1 MFTSQGATITS
12 ASRAPQN
19 IPKSTCFAG
28 AKHPLFDEVAGLP
41 TKCANDGHP
50 NSMAELGQRM
60 YYGDEMDQDK
70 AGGLDMLPNAPKTGR
85 TLRITFS

>member
-1 MFTSQGATITS
+1 MPA
-12 ASRAPQN
+12 
-19 IPKSTCFAG
+19 
-28 AKHPLFDEVAGLP
+28 FDKAVGLL
-41 TKCANDGHP
+41 TERSNDGHP
-50 NSMAELGQRM
+50 NSMTELGQIM